1 MSNPNP
7 VQNEELKAAQ
17 YRPLGDEPLG
27 RAIGTRYPLSVQQFL
42 DELGPAKRSAFIR
55 AAVQAAIARDVD
67 PEELMEDVELAAT
80 FTPGSKWKV
89 PAGWIAVVERVK
101 NGRVFVLVN
110 NGIHDDYPPHLLT
123 PLQDES

>member
-67 PEELMEDVELAAT
+67 PDVLVEDAQLAAQ
-80 FTPGSKWKV
+80 FKIGSRWTV
-89 PAGWIAVVERVK
+89 PAGWLAEVEKVE
-101 NGRVFVLVN
+101 GDRVFVTVN
-110 NGIHDDYPPHLLT
+110 GMRDDYPPHLLT
-123 PLQDES
+123 PLQGED

>member
-27 RAIGTRYPLSVQQFL
+27 RAIGTRYPLSVEQFL
-42 DELGPAKRSAFIR
+42 DELGSAKRSAFIR

-67 PEELMEDVELAAT
+67 PDALVEDAQLAAK
-80 FTPGSKWKV
+80 FKPGSLWTV
-89 PAGWIAVVERVK
+89 PAGWIAKVTKVED
-101 NGRVFVLVN
+101 GRVFLWVDN
-110 NGIHDDYPPHLLT
+110 RFDDDYPPEMLE
-123 PLQDES
+123 PMEDES